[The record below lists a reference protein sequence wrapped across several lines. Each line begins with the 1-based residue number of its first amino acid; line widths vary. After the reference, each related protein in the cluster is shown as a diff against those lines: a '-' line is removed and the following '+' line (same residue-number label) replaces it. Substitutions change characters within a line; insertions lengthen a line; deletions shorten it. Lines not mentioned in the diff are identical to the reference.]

1 MCVAVCGSMPG
12 TIVAAPKASADA
24 ATLQRVKLA
33 MQALGGR
40 FRDMESR
47 ADIVVIPPK
56 GSGDDKN
63 SRQMSITAHLF
74 LKMPDK
80 VKFQVLNSTF
90 PLFNRWIFVQR
101 GNNFLAYDPVSDR
114 YITTDFRQLTGRD
127 LARVETKMAFMGLLF
142 NPARYR
148 FRMMGKAVRKGA
160 PVHRVRMTLLKPEQ
174 LNPLTYLSYTDMYVD
189 TLHLAPVHSESY
201 DTKGRLATTGEFR
214 NPVLTPA
221 GWAPTR
227 ITITDHQYQ
236 RLRSRHKG
244 NAKRE
249 AMRRKLAQELGKPL
263 PVRPAEPY
271 RNGTLD
277 LWIGWSGKV
286 LYPWKMLAQPPE
298 GGTTQWTFTHTKV
311 NTGLKDS
318 AFELGGK

>member
-1 MCVAVCGSMPG
+1 LCAG
-12 TIVAAPKASADA
+12 TPRGVFAAPKVSPDA
-24 ATLQRVKLA
+24 ATLQRVKMA

-40 FRDMESR
+40 FRDMESQ
-47 ADIVVIPPK
+47 ADIIVTPPK
-56 GSGDDKN
+56 GSGDQKQ
-63 SRQMSITAHLF
+63 SRQMAITAHLL

-90 PLFNRWIFVQR
+90 PIFNRWIFVQK

-114 YITTDFRQLTGRD
+114 YIATDFRQLTGRD
-127 LARVETKMAFMGLLF
+127 LARVDTKMAFMGLLF

-148 FRMMGKAVRKGA
+148 FSMQGKVVRKSI
-160 PVHRVRMTLLKPEQ
+160 PVYRVRMTLLKPEQ

-189 TLHLAPVHSESY
+189 MVHLAPVHSESY

-227 ITITDHQYQ
+227 ITITDHQFE
-236 RLRSRHKG
+236 RLKALHKG
-244 NAKRE
+244 TAERE
-249 AMRRKLAQELGKPL
+249 AMRKKLAQELGKPL

-298 GGTTQWTFTHTKV
+298 GGITQWTFTRTKV

-318 AFELGGK
+318 DFELRGK